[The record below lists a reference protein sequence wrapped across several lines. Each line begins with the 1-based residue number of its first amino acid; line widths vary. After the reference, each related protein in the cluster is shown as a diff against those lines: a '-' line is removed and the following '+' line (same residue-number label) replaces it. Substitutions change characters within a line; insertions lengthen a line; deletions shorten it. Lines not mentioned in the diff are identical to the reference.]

1 MSKLSNYIAALRQG
15 KANAAKFTNATGA
28 SNAATSNGVAGEV
41 TTESLSTAAGGEA
54 IYTITNS
61 KVKAGDIV
69 LVNVRNGT
77 NTTVAAIATVSSVA
91 NGSFVVY
98 VSNLHASV
106 ALNGTLVIQY
116 VVVKPA

>member
-1 MSKLSNYIAALRQG
+1 MSKLSNYIPALRFG
-15 KANAAKFTNATGA
+15 KANAAKFTNATGS

-41 TTESLSTAAGGEA
+41 TTESLSTSAAAEET
-54 IYTITNS
+54 YTITNS

-77 NTTVAAIATVSSVA
+77 NTSHGAIGQVRTIF
-91 NGSFVVY
+91 NGSFVV
-98 VSNLHASV
+98 VITNTNAS

-116 VVVKPA
+116 VVIKPV